1 MARLTSLPL
10 VLRMKIFKIPSI
22 WPYSFYEENPTAT
35 RVFPCP
41 ACKETISADADNC
54 RFCHLP
60 IATATAERLLLENQ
74 RVTNAVASA
83 NTFRLSISL
92 AALVILWWII
102 GVLTKDP
109 SPAVFLPLVG
119 IGYGALWLYRYGS
132 LTTSDVD
139 YPVAVKRVKRITL
152 IWFLAL
158 VLPWGISKLS
168 VPEHRLVTQETIE
181 IQGTDPPVFV
191 LSGPGSITYFGVGVF
206 SRTLPEKSPNRVQII
221 WEIFPHDIFST
232 NNESVG
238 QIAYGTAP
246 SGFSQSTPANGPPP
260 RLAPLEP
267 GKYYVFYLLTMGAP
281 NVMGAFEMK
290 DGKTSRVYGLPFCV
304 EFHEKG
310 EGVWTRCRGD
320 ENPAK

>member
-1 MARLTSLPL
+1 
-10 VLRMKIFKIPSI
+10 MKIFKIPSI
-22 WPYSFYEENPTAT
+22 WPFSFYQEKPTAI

-41 ACKETISADADNC
+41 ACKETISADANNC

-60 IATATAERLLLENQ
+60 IDAATAERLLLENQ
-74 RVTNAVASA
+74 QVTNAVAGA

-139 YPVAVKRVKRITL
+139 YPLAVKRVKRITL
-152 IWFLAL
+152 IWLLAL

-168 VPEHRLVTQETIE
+168 VPAQRLVTQETIE

-206 SRTLPEKSPNRVQII
+206 SRALPEKSPNRVQII

-232 NNESVG
+232 NIESVG
-238 QIAYGTAP
+238 QIAYGTVP
-246 SGFSQSTPANGPPP
+246 PGFSQSTPANGPPLP
-260 RLAPLEP
+260 LAPLEP

-281 NVMGAFEMK
+281 HVMGAFEMK

-304 EFHEKG
+304 EFNEKG

>member
-1 MARLTSLPL
+1 
-10 VLRMKIFKIPSI
+10 MKTFKIPSI
-22 WPYSFYEENPTAT
+22 WPFSFYQEEPTAI

-41 ACKETISADADNC
+41 ACKETISADANNC

-60 IATATAERLLLENQ
+60 IDAATAERLLLENQ
-74 RVTNAVASA
+74 RVTNAVADA

-119 IGYGALWLYRYGS
+119 IGYGALWLYRYRS

-139 YPVAVKRVKRITL
+139 YPLAVKRVKRITL
-152 IWFLAL
+152 IWLLTL

-168 VPEHRLVTQETIE
+168 FPEHRLVTQETIE

-191 LSGPGSITYFGVGVF
+191 LSGPGNITYFGVGVF
-206 SRTLPEKSPNRVQII
+206 SPALPEKSPNRVQII
-221 WEIFPHDIFST
+221 WEIFPQDIFGT
-232 NNESVG
+232 NIESVG
-238 QIAYGTAP
+238 QIDYGTVP
-246 SGFSQSTPANGPPP
+246 PGFLQKTPANGPPP
-260 RLAPLEP
+260 PLAPLEP
-267 GKYYVFYLLTMGAP
+267 GKYYVFYLLTMGVP
-281 NVMGAFEMK
+281 RVMGAFEMK

-304 EFHEKG
+304 EFNEKG

>member
-1 MARLTSLPL
+1 
-10 VLRMKIFKIPSI
+10 MKIFKSPSI
-22 WPYSFYEENPTAT
+22 WPFSFYQEEPTAIC
-35 RVFPCP
+35 VFPCP
-41 ACKETISADADNC
+41 ACKETISADANNC

-60 IATATAERLLLENQ
+60 IDAATAERLLLENQ
-74 RVTNAVASA
+74 RVTNAVAGA
-83 NTFRLSISL
+83 NTLRLSISL

-139 YPVAVKRVKRITL
+139 YPLAVKRVKRITL
-152 IWFLAL
+152 IWLLAL

-238 QIAYGTAP
+238 QIAYGTVP
-246 SGFSQSTPANGPPP
+246 PGFSQSTPANGPPLP
-260 RLAPLEP
+260 LAPLRTRQVLRFLSP
-267 GKYYVFYLLTMGAP
+267 HNGC
-281 NVMGAFEMK
+281 
-290 DGKTSRVYGLPFCV
+290 TSRDGCIRDERWKNIPGVRSSFLRRV
-304 EFHEKG
+304 QR
-310 EGVWTRCRGD
+310 EGGRSMDSLSRGRESCEVAIEITVD
-320 ENPAK
+320 WPD